1 MKVVVVEVVVDKVEV
16 QMIKVVRRR
25 RRGTNSAAPEH
36 CETEE
41 KAEKGATKR
50 CRCGSKAKE

>member
-1 MKVVVVEVVVDKVEV
+1 MKVVAVEMVVDKVEV

-25 RRGTNSAAPEH
+25 RRTNSAAPEH

-41 KAEKGATKR
+41 EAEERKATKI
-50 CRCGSKAKE
+50 

>member
-1 MKVVVVEVVVDKVEV
+1 MKVVAVEMVVDKVEV

-25 RRGTNSAAPEH
+25 RNSAAPEH

-41 KAEKGATKR
+41 EAEKGATKI
-50 CRCGSKAKE
+50 